1 MRLSENSL
9 AIFSGGSA
17 IRQITASLLL
27 QTEAMVIYLYNKEHD
42 EKITITFIS
51 VEVLYSTSSTI
62 R

>member
-1 MRLSENSL
+1 MVMRVRL
-9 AIFSGGSA
+9 
-17 IRQITASLLL
+17 ITASLLL
-27 QTEAMVIYLYNKEHD
+27 LTEAMVIYLYNKEHD